1 MSRETVEMVRLGV
14 RPPADLAGMPAG
26 AAGGDELEDL
36 RARMIA
42 LQGDLA
48 QARAQRDAT
57 QGALDKANRDNDA
70 LRAELRREQ
79 ARATEFEALYRAAD
93 RSVQRFIS
101 RDEAR
106 AAVAETARL
115 EELSRY
121 GHRSLG
127 RMIVT
132 RLGTLVAGGV
142 EYYTEDEEE

>member
-14 RPPADLAGMPAG
+14 RPPADLAVMPVG
-26 AAGGDELEDL
+26 AADGEELEGL

-70 LRAELRREQ
+70 LRAELVK
-79 ARATEFEALYRAAD
+79 ARAMAADFEELYRLAD
-93 RSVQRFIS
+93 RAVGRFIS

-106 AAVAETARL
+106 A
-115 EELSRY
+115 
-121 GHRSLG
+121 
-127 RMIVT
+127 
-132 RLGTLVAGGV
+132 LVDGGV

>member
-1 MSRETVEMVRLGV
+1 MSRETVKMVQLGY
-14 RPPADLAGMPAG
+14 RPPAGSFVVAD
-26 AAGGDELEDL
+26 GDDVLEGL

-42 LQGDLA
+42 MQGDLA

-57 QGALDKANRDNDA
+57 QAALDKANRDNDA
-70 LRAELRREQ
+70 LRAELGRER

-132 RLGTLVAGGV
+132 RLETLDNGWV